1 MTEKKWTWIRGTKY
15 LLDLMFYSGIVVTVT
30 LPFTVRWIGE
40 QLPYLIRHYEE
51 TVIIYFVL
59 GVSAEKLL
67 WELRKIFRTVLAENC
82 FVKENVVSLQKMG
95 NWSFFIALMAGVRSI
110 VYMTIAMGV
119 VIFVFLIAGLFSPFA
134 VDGVVN
140 SFREGLLDFVGK
152 FLGSQ
157 YVWITTLS
165 VIAATFFSGTVE
177 KLHGS
182 QEIGT
187 YLIYLFL
194 FVIGV
199 PANIYTVLTEAPL
212 FLVLTFLMVVVNMLF
227 CFAGARLLK
236 FDLEDAI
243 IASNANIG
251 GPTTAAG
258 MAVSQGWSRLVGPA
272 MLVGVL
278 GYVIGNYAGTV
289 VGIILGA

>member
-82 FVKENVVSLQKMG
+82 FVKENVVSLEKMG

-119 VIFVFLIAGLFSPFA
+119 VIFVFLIAGLFSKVLSFVFEQA
-134 VDGVVN
+134 VEYKEETD
-140 SFREGLLDFVGK
+140 
-152 FLGSQ
+152 
-157 YVWITTLS
+157 WTI
-165 VIAATFFSGTVE
+165 
-177 KLHGS
+177 
-182 QEIGT
+182 
-187 YLIYLFL
+187 
-194 FVIGV
+194 
-199 PANIYTVLTEAPL
+199 
-212 FLVLTFLMVVVNMLF
+212 
-227 CFAGARLLK
+227 
-236 FDLEDAI
+236 
-243 IASNANIG
+243 
-251 GPTTAAG
+251 
-258 MAVSQGWSRLVGPA
+258 
-272 MLVGVL
+272 
-278 GYVIGNYAGTV
+278 
-289 VGIILGA
+289 

>member
-51 TVIIYFVL
+51 TVIIYFVR

-119 VIFVFLIAGLFSPFA
+119 VIFVFLIAGLFSKVLSFVFEQA
-134 VDGVVN
+134 VEYKEETD
-140 SFREGLLDFVGK
+140 
-152 FLGSQ
+152 
-157 YVWITTLS
+157 WTI
-165 VIAATFFSGTVE
+165 
-177 KLHGS
+177 
-182 QEIGT
+182 
-187 YLIYLFL
+187 
-194 FVIGV
+194 
-199 PANIYTVLTEAPL
+199 
-212 FLVLTFLMVVVNMLF
+212 
-227 CFAGARLLK
+227 
-236 FDLEDAI
+236 
-243 IASNANIG
+243 
-251 GPTTAAG
+251 
-258 MAVSQGWSRLVGPA
+258 
-272 MLVGVL
+272 
-278 GYVIGNYAGTV
+278 
-289 VGIILGA
+289 